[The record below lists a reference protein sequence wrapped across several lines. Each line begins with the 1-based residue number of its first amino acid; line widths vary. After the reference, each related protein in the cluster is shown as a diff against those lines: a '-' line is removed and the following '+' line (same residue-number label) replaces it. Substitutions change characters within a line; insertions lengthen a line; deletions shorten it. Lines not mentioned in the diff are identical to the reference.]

1 MQWGRG
7 QGLLVSKEGF
17 SSGAGMADREGLLM
31 LTRGSGL
38 CVIGLGSILSLLYT
52 FVIHIVAITVCFL
65 YNFFS
70 SKLFLSQ
77 PLMFAFCVPS
87 NPIQPPAREEKQV
100 SSMWF
105 WSLGAVGTKLQSMI
119 PKPHH
124 VVMLPVEAFQTS
136 ATGNSNYRPFLCRC
150 SWWILVI
157 KWSLAL
163 EHPVAYSEF
172 WNLRFSH
179 SATAFCVVFSV

>member
-1 MQWGRG
+1 MAKTLMLYKTMSSHCNGAGDRDSWYQKKD
-7 QGLLVSKEGF
+7 V
-17 SSGAGMADREGLLM
+17 SSGAGVADREVLLM

-52 FVIHIVAITVCFL
+52 FVIHIFAITVCFL

-100 SSMWF
+100 SSM
-105 WSLGAVGTKLQSMI
+105 
-119 PKPHH
+119 
-124 VVMLPVEAFQTS
+124 
-136 ATGNSNYRPFLCRC
+136 
-150 SWWILVI
+150 
-157 KWSLAL
+157 
-163 EHPVAYSEF
+163 
-172 WNLRFSH
+172 
-179 SATAFCVVFSV
+179 